1 MRFKDN
7 IYAADLAKIKSLSSK
22 NRNNKYY
29 DVCTKFACLNAII
42 EIVNEANRKSDKLY
56 VDQGRE
62 F

>member
-1 MRFKDN
+1 M
-7 IYAADLAKIKSLSSK
+7 SSK

-42 EIVNEANRKSDKLY
+42 EIVNEANHKSDKLY